1 MKRKSFVLSIIF
13 CMICSVLF
21 PSYSYANM
29 NFGDLYVSDPTIYQG
44 DSVIDENTEIDYHQ
58 NVSLSYTY
66 NIPNNISII
75 SGDTMDLRI
84 PENTIVAN
92 SFSYDIVANDGTVI
106 MTISG
111 DSSSNTAIAT
121 FGPYYETHKANRQGE
136 ILFYARGATTVENED
151 WVMNKVGWNSLD
163 NTSAVWNIIINPD
176 SNYITNVILTDQL
189 GEMQV
194 FDSGFLIQADL
205 GTYDKTTQSFEALEP
220 IDPSKIT
227 ASNDGFVIELGT
239 LNNAVSLT
247 YVSNKLG
254 DTNVPYKN
262 KAILEADG
270 DGDPVVIDAET
281 PGIGGGGTGSGD
293 PGEPDPE
300 ESTSESMEETSTEEI
315 PETSETNTEETSTEE
330 IPGTSET
337 NTEETSTEEI
347 PGTSETNTEETSTE
361 EIPATSETN
370 TEETSTEEI
379 PATSETSTES
389 SEEST
394 SDTTTETSTPETDP
408 EETTSQT
415 QTIATES
422 SLEETTATTDSHI
435 ESSEESLATSTTE
448 STLSE
453 LKKGSSSDS
462 KAVGTNSSKGDPKN
476 ASRLP
481 NTGDLKSL
489 IELSGYGLIM
499 LSMTFLFVRKKY
511 QNDSKRK

>member
-1 MKRKSFVLSIIF
+1 
-13 CMICSVLF
+13 
-21 PSYSYANM
+21 
-29 NFGDLYVSDPTIYQG
+29 
-44 DSVIDENTEIDYHQ
+44 
-58 NVSLSYTY
+58 
-66 NIPNNISII
+66 
-75 SGDTMDLRI
+75 MDLRI

-220 IDPSKIT
+220 IDPSKII
-227 ASNDGFVIELGT
+227 ASNDGFVIELGI

-315 PETSETNTEETSTEE
+315 PETSETSTEETSTEE

-347 PGTSETNTEETSTE
+347 PG
-361 EIPATSETN
+361 TSETN

-489 IELSGYGLIM
+489 IELAGYGLIM